1 MWAIPAWV
9 EQILL
14 AVIGLSGGVA
24 VAAGLFS
31 FIVELGVVA
40 DFADRTHTGE
50 QIMFYEDCV
59 ALGGIMG
66 NLIYVFRIGLPLGT
80 PFLAVT
86 GLFAGIFVGCWAMA
100 LADILNVFPIFIR
113 RLKIIKTIPYI
124 IIGLSLGKTA
134 GALVYFLGRWGV

>member
-1 MWAIPAWV
+1 MWAIPAWA

-80 PFLAVT
+80 PFLAMT

-100 LADILNVFPIFIR
+100 LAEILNVFPVFMR
-113 RLKIIKTIPYI
+113 RLKIVRYI
-124 IIGLSLGKTA
+124 SAFVISMALGK
-134 GALVYFLGRWGV
+134 GLGMLVFFGQRW

>member
-1 MWAIPAWV
+1 MWAIPAWA
-9 EQILL
+9 EQLLL

-80 PFLAVT
+80 PFLAMT

-100 LADILNVFPIFIR
+100 LAEILNVFPVFMR
-113 RLKIIKTIPYI
+113 RLRIVRYI
-124 IIGLSLGKTA
+124 SAFVISMALGK
-134 GALVYFLGRWGV
+134 GLGMLVFFGQGW

>member
-1 MWAIPAWV
+1 MWAIPAWA
-9 EQILL
+9 EQLLL
-14 AVIGLSGGVA
+14 AVIGLSGGAA

-100 LADILNVFPIFIR
+100 LAEILNVFPVFMR
-113 RLKIIKTIPYI
+113 RLKIVRYI
-124 IIGLSLGKTA
+124 SAFVISMALGK
-134 GALVYFLGRWGV
+134 GLGMLVFFGQGW

>member
-1 MWAIPAWV
+1 MWAIPAWA
-9 EQILL
+9 EQLLL
-14 AVIGLSGGVA
+14 AVIGLSGGAA

-59 ALGGIMG
+59 ALGGIVG

-100 LADILNVFPIFIR
+100 LAEILNVFPVFMR
-113 RLKIIKTIPYI
+113 RLKIVRYI
-124 IIGLSLGKTA
+124 SAFVISMALGK
-134 GALVYFLGRWGV
+134 GLGMLVFFGQRW